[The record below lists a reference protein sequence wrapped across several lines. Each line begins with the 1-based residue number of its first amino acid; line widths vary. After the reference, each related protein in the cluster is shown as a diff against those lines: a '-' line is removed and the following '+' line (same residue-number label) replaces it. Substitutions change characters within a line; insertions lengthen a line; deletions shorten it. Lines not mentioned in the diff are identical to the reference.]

1 MVREELGFRR
11 RSAGEMVST
20 LEVFLWYRQFL
31 ESLNSRLRVKMVGE
45 MFLAW
50 PVLCQALSVASAEKF
65 RDLDLQV
72 TIRTNVTV
80 RKGCFCVSIFTVKHG
95 L

>member
-1 MVREELGFRR
+1 
-11 RSAGEMVST
+11 
-20 LEVFLWYRQFL
+20 
-31 ESLNSRLRVKMVGE
+31 MVGE